1 MKKSDLHVL
10 IVDDDKAV
18 GKTLSEVVKRAGYK
32 PVCVIKVDDALNF
45 IRLRPIHAAI
55 VDCMLPKMNGIELV
69 KAFRQTQ
76 FGSSPVLLISGIF
89 KDKSFEQESIRKT
102 GAVAFLQKP
111 FSVEDLTKELD
122 AALEHLTSDQ
132 KFDLHMLITRK
143 LQTARERL
151 KVIEHLESITGAE
164 VPLVLAILMDSKASG
179 FLNFVSDTGEIY
191 GVTLSG
197 GGLSHLDSGEAEETS
212 IHLLQEAGYLDPQD
226 WESFQGVQGKK
237 AALAKLV
244 ETGLVSPHAVKESQ
258 KKQIIQD
265 LNRILAYP
273 SLQIS
278 FVPDSDS
285 DGEQSIDGLS
295 MIELFREIEL
305 SLDMQLGDE
314 YLESFFESAME
325 NAVQKMP
332 SLSNDNG
339 IWEMQ
344 LLARVPDL
352 KNWCDQGITLKEMLE
367 TSPEGRIDILKA
379 IYMLVVFRQILFEDA
394 NKVKS
399 LEAQYERTRR
409 MFEDLKNKNP
419 FEIFAYFGAGDNPR
433 SSDVEKI
440 YKEFA
445 KSNHPDMLPAEAST
459 DIKEMANKTFAMVS
473 DAHDILIDDKKRED
487 LLVSFKKMDLEKQMK
502 AEAIYE
508 DGTELMRRGS
518 YGQALE
524 KFRQAYALFDSPR
537 GYCLLSWATLKAKGT
552 RLSAKEVHDIR
563 QRLESFSID
572 ERRTALYNL
581 VVGLAKRVQKDP
593 TAVASFE
600 KALSLEPNFIE
611 ARRELNATNV
621 PASSSAPKAMDFLTG
636 DITSVVK
643 GIFRKKSG

>member
-32 PVCVIKVDDALNF
+32 PVCVVKVDDALNF

-76 FGSSPVLLISGIF
+76 FGSSPVILISGIF

-102 GAVAFLQKP
+102 GAAAFLQKP
-111 FSVEDLTKELD
+111 FSIEDLTKELD
-122 AALEHLTSDQ
+122 TALEHLTSDQ

-151 KVIEHLESITGAE
+151 KVIERLESITGAE
-164 VPLVLAILMDSKASG
+164 VPLVLAILMESKASG

-191 GVTLSG
+191 GVTLAG

-226 WESFQGVQGKK
+226 WESFQGEKGKK
-237 AALAKLV
+237 APLAKLV

-278 FVPDSDS
+278 FVPDSED
-285 DGEQSIDGLS
+285 QQAFDGLS
-295 MIELFREIEL
+295 MIELFRKIEL
-305 SLDMQLGDE
+305 SLDVQLSDE

-325 NAVQKMP
+325 NAVEKMP
-332 SLSNDNG
+332 SLSDDHG

-352 KNWCDQGITLKEMLE
+352 KTWCDQGISLKEMLE
-367 TSPEGRIDILKA
+367 TSPDGRINILKA
-379 IYMLVVFRQILFEDA
+379 IYMLVVFRQVLFEDA

-399 LEAQYERTRR
+399 LEAQYGRARR
-409 MFEDLKNKNP
+409 MFEDLKTKNP
-419 FEIFAYFGAGDNPR
+419 FEIFAYFGAGENPR
-433 SSDVEKI
+433 ASDVEKI

-445 KSNHPDMLPAEAST
+445 KSNHPDTLPREAPN

-473 DAHDILIDDKKRED
+473 DAHDILVDDKKRED
-487 LLVSFKKMDLEKQMK
+487 LLVSFKKLDLEKQMK

-537 GYCLLSWATLKAKGT
+537 GYCLLSWATLKAKGS

-581 VVGLAKRVQKDP
+581 VVGLSKRAQKDP
-593 TAVASFE
+593 TALASFE

-621 PASSSAPKAMDFLTG
+621 PSSSSAPKAMDFLTG

-643 GIFRKKSG
+643 GIFRKKSS